1 MKKILCTL
9 SVAALAL
16 SGCASSAPKAE
27 AAAAPAAPAQNSFQ
41 IRDSLPTE
49 DLQASYALGY
59 EIGAAFSA
67 LKSSR
72 IDYDAFVQGMMDTLS
87 GRPLLVPSDSA
98 GAIKVALFERI
109 RGDMNKETLEK
120 GAAFRAEW
128 EKKEGAKKTETGLLY
143 RVLTPSDSPK
153 KPVAGDEVAVHYT
166 GSLMDSTV
174 FDSSVKRGTP
184 FLFKLNPGTVIEGWS
199 QILALMNEGEKVEVV
214 IPPELAYGDRDMR
227 VIPPNSTLIFEIE
240 LLKVNPDSAQ
250 VQALMNGQPVPPD
263 QAAEPAA
270 DSAKAAPAAEAA
282 KTEAKSEAAK
292 PEAKADA
299 KKAEPAK
306 AEAKPAAA
314 PAKAEEKKPEA
325 KKAEAA
331 PAKTEAKAEAAKP
344 EAKADAKKAEEK
356 KPEAKTEAKA
366 APKADAKKAEE
377 KKPEAKKAAEAKK

>member
-9 SVAALAL
+9 SIAALAL

-199 QILALMNEGEKVEVV
+199 QILALMNEGQKVEVV

-270 DSAKAAPAAEAA
+270 DSAQAAPAAEAA
-282 KTEAKSEAAK
+282 KTEAKAEAAK

-299 KKAEPAK
+299 KKAE
-306 AEAKPAAA
+306 
-314 PAKAEEKKPEA
+314 EKKPEA
-325 KKAEAA
+325 KAE
-331 PAKTEAKAEAAKP
+331 P
-344 EAKADAKKAEEK
+344 KADAKKAEEK

>member
-214 IPPELAYGDRDMR
+214 IPPELAYGDRELRGM
-227 VIPPNSTLIFEIE
+227 PANSTLIFEIE

-263 QAAEPAA
+263 QVAEPAA
-270 DSAKAAPAAEAA
+270 DSAKAAPAAEPA
-282 KTEAKSEAAK
+282 KTEAKPEAKAEEKK
-292 PEAKADA
+292 PEAKPAAAPVKAEPKADA

-306 AEAKPAAA
+306 AEAKPEAKKEAA
-314 PAKAEEKKPEA
+314 PAKAEAAKKPEA
-325 KKAEAA
+325 
-331 PAKTEAKAEAAKP
+331 
-344 EAKADAKKAEEK
+344 
-356 KPEAKTEAKA
+356 
-366 APKADAKKAEE
+366 
-377 KKPEAKKAAEAKK
+377 KPEAKKAAEAKK

>member
-1 MKKILCTL
+1 MKKILSAL

-214 IPPELAYGDRDMR
+214 IPPELAYGDRELRGM
-227 VIPPNSTLIFEIE
+227 PANSTLIFEIE

-270 DSAKAAPAAEAA
+270 DSAKATPAADAA
-282 KTEAKSEAAK
+282 KTEAKADAAK

-325 KKAEAA
+325 KPEAKKAEAA
-331 PAKTEAKAEAAKP
+331 PAKTEAKAESAKP
-344 EAKADAKKAEEK
+344 EA
-356 KPEAKTEAKA
+356 
-366 APKADAKKAEE
+366 KADAKKAEE

>member
-1 MKKILCTL
+1 MKKILSAL

-49 DLQASYALGY
+49 DMQASYALGC

-270 DSAKAAPAAEAA
+270 DSAKAAPAAD
-282 KTEAKSEAAK
+282 AAK
-292 PEAKADA
+292 PEAK
-299 KKAEPAK
+299 KAEAAPAKTEAK

-314 PAKAEEKKPEA
+314 PAKAEEKKPE
-325 KKAEAA
+325 
-331 PAKTEAKAEAAKP
+331 AKTEAKAEAAKP

-356 KPEAKTEAKA
+356 KPEAK
-366 APKADAKKAEE
+366 
-377 KKPEAKKAAEAKK
+377 KAAEAKK

>member
-1 MKKILCTL
+1 MKKILSAL
-9 SVAALAL
+9 SLAALAL
-16 SGCASSAPKAE
+16 SGCASSAPKAD
-27 AAAAPAAPAQNSFQ
+27 AAPAEPAAKAQNVFQ
-41 IRDSLPTE
+41 IRESLATE

-98 GAIKVALFERI
+98 GAIKVALFNRI
-109 RGDMNKETLEK
+109 RDDLNKETLEK
-120 GAAFRAEW
+120 GVAFRAEW

-153 KPVAGDEVAVHYT
+153 KPAPGDEVAVHYT

-199 QILALMNEGEKVEVV
+199 QILALMNEGQKVEVV

-270 DSAKAAPAAEAA
+270 DSAQAAPAA
-282 KTEAKSEAAK
+282 
-292 PEAKADA
+292 DA
-299 KKAEPAK
+299 
-306 AEAKPAAA
+306 
-314 PAKAEEKKPEA
+314 
-325 KKAEAA
+325 
-331 PAKTEAKAEAAKP
+331 AKTEAKAEAAKP

-377 KKPEAKKAAEAKK
+377 KKLEAKKAAEAKK

>member
-16 SGCASSAPKAE
+16 SGCASSAPKTD

-120 GAAFRAEW
+120 GATFRAEW
-128 EKKEGAKKTETGLLY
+128 EKKEGVKKTETGLLY
-143 RVLTPSDSPK
+143 RVVVPSDSPK
-153 KPVAGDEVAVHYT
+153 KPAAGDEVAVHYT
-166 GSLMDSTV
+166 GSLPDSTV

-184 FLFKLNPGTVIEGWS
+184 FVFKLNPGTVIEGWS
-199 QILALMNEGEKVEVV
+199 QILALMNEGSKVEVV

-250 VQALMNGQPVPPD
+250 IQALVTGQPVPPD
-263 QAAEPAA
+263 QVAEPAA
-270 DSAKAAPAAEAA
+270 DSAQAAPAAE
-282 KTEAKSEAAK
+282 
-292 PEAKADA
+292 PEAKAEE
-299 KKAEPAK
+299 KKP
-306 AEAKPAAA
+306 EAKPAAA

-325 KKAEAA
+325 KPEAKKEAA
-331 PAKTEAKAEAAKP
+331 PAKAEAAKKP
-344 EAKADAKKAEEK
+344 EAKA
-356 KPEAKTEAKA
+356 
-366 APKADAKKAEE
+366 
-377 KKPEAKKAAEAKK
+377 EAKKAAEAKK

>member
-16 SGCASSAPKAE
+16 SGCASSAPKTD

-128 EKKEGAKKTETGLLY
+128 EKKEGVKKTETGLLY
-143 RVLTPSDSPK
+143 RVVVPSDSPK

-166 GSLMDSTV
+166 GSLPDSTV

-184 FLFKLNPGTVIEGWS
+184 FVFKLNPGTVIEGWS
-199 QILALMNEGEKVEVV
+199 QILALMNEGSKVEVV

-250 VQALMNGQPVPPD
+250 IQALVTGQPVPPD
-263 QAAEPAA
+263 QVAEPAA
-270 DSAKAAPAAEAA
+270 DSAQAAPAAEPA
-282 KTEAKSEAAK
+282 KTEAK
-292 PEAKADA
+292 PEAKAEE
-299 KKAEPAK
+299 KKP
-306 AEAKPAAA
+306 EAKPAAA
-314 PAKAEEKKPEA
+314 PAKAEEKKAEPKADA
-325 KKAEAA
+325 KKAE
-331 PAKTEAKAEAAKP
+331 PA
-344 EAKADAKKAEEK
+344 KAEEK
-356 KPEAKTEAKA
+356 KPEAKPEAQKEAAPAKA
-366 APKADAKKAEE
+366 EAA